1 MDHSSYDGVYALT
14 SVLHY
19 SLKAE
24 RFGGSFNCVRS
35 IDSEGPNNMLGR
47 LSSLQIHH
55 IFPKSLLYKAG
66 YARPEVNAIANF
78 TFLTQETNLKV
89 SNRDPLEYFE
99 EFAQRQPGT
108 VESHWIPMD
117 RELWKIENYPD
128 FLAARRELL
137 AKAANEF
144 LDSLLAGSVP
154 EVMPIGSVLER
165 TGDVLGGIVSEE
177 EEQTLLDINIWV
189 INQGLPEGEL
199 SYELVGNDN
208 DEPVAVLDLAWPDG
222 LQEGYSQPVALIIDE
237 DAQVGQLADHAGFLF
252 FTDPIAFQ
260 KYVSRD
266 ILAIYDA
273 AD

>member
-1 MDHSSYDGVYALT
+1 
-14 SVLHY
+14 
-19 SLKAE
+19 
-24 RFGGSFNCVRS
+24 
-35 IDSEGPNNMLGR
+35 
-47 LSSLQIHH
+47 
-55 IFPKSLLYKAG
+55 
-66 YARPEVNAIANF
+66 
-78 TFLTQETNLKV
+78 
-89 SNRDPLEYFE
+89 
-99 EFAQRQPGT
+99 
-108 VESHWIPMD
+108 
-117 RELWKIENYPD
+117 
-128 FLAARRELL
+128 
-137 AKAANEF
+137 
-144 LDSLLAGSVP
+144 
-154 EVMPIGSVLER
+154 MPIGSVLER